1 MVFNNIR
8 RFYFDFSVL
17 SGLKIVF
24 FVLVFLFPG
33 NPVSAKDR
41 SVEVFV
47 KWGPNETI
55 RLRNGSFS
63 QILWFEDAVTKP
75 STGLLPWFEIELKV
89 EDGFKP
95 ENIQLDVLGFLPGEI
110 KEQDFFS
117 DLALIPEDFEWR
129 IEEIKAE
136 GTSKFY
142 LHILPLRMSEGSID
156 KLLEAVVSFE
166 EHTNTDSKEATETV
180 TFAENSVLSLGQWVR
195 LGVTETGIYKIG
207 YNDLVA
213 MGFNPD
219 LIDPRQIGLFGN
231 GGRMLPEQNNQFRY
245 DDLFENAIK
254 ISGEEDGVFNAED
267 EIYFYAQGPV
277 VWNYSGFNS
286 RFIHVAN
293 YYTDTT
299 YYFITVKTQEAGKRI
314 QDKEQSE
321 LNSNFDV
328 ETFLDRVHHE
338 QDLENLIHSGK
349 EWFGETFSRNDPS
362 MTWSFDFPNRVTERP
377 IMFNTHFAGRSITE
391 NIYLSAE
398 ANDKTLFEN
407 IMLMQLSAN
416 NATYAR
422 DNFQSVN
429 FTDESDQINITFNLT
444 AQSDNSK
451 AWLNYFRLNV
461 WRYLKYHSGQP
472 LHFRNPETVV
482 SNMVGRFRIQ
492 DVDSDLFLWDVT
504 HPLVPSNQMF
514 DVAGSDLT
522 FKVKTDSLR
531 EYVLFNP
538 TDAKNILSFKS
549 IPNQNLHSI
558 NSGDMLIVA
567 HPDFISNANEIAE
580 IHFED
585 DGLISVVVNIDDI
598 YNEFGSGSK
607 DITALRDFV
616 RMVYLKSD
624 KQLKYLLLFGSAS
637 YDYKDRIPNNT
648 NFVPTYQSTGALVET
663 QSFVS
668 DDYFGLMDAN
678 EGLEMDG
685 VLDIGIGRFPVA
697 SQAEAQTMVNKVR
710 HYLAFQRSQTGEWRN
725 NVLFVADDGDNNLH
739 LQQAE
744 TLSAIVD
751 TAFVTMNVRK
761 LYLDS
766 YKRISVAGGFRFPD
780 ANTALVNQINE
791 GALIVNYT
799 GHGGIAG
806 LSDERV
812 FTGSDIASL
821 KNYDRMPF
829 FITATCEF
837 SRFDNPAFVSAGE
850 QLLLNPAGG
859 SIAIMTTTRLAFAHS
874 NFAINRRIYSSMFSE
889 GKGEIRRLGDIIR
902 LSKNPTNTYVYNF
915 VLLGDPALRLKYPD
929 FKVEPVKFNSQL
941 LPYEGDTLGA
951 MSEIVIEGRILDA
964 DGSFQEDF
972 NGYIYPKM
980 FDKKAV
986 YKTLANDASSNAT
999 NFAYFD
1005 KLLFKGNSTVTD
1017 GEFDIRFKL
1026 PRNIAYQYGQA
1037 KLSFYAVDTVTFKD
1051 AGGYFNQLIVGG
1063 TDESVSI
1070 DNIGPE
1076 IKLYADNPD
1085 FKNGDYLTPD
1095 PIIHIKIED
1104 PQGVNFLGNS
1114 IGRDIVITHES
1125 ENLNKYIV
1133 NHLFQPD
1140 FDNFAGGKIVFPLSN
1155 LADGKHRIS
1164 VKAWDLHNNSSENE
1178 IWFEINPKDEL
1189 KIWNLR
1195 NAPNPFNNSTQI
1207 RFEHNKPGETLDVTI
1222 DIFNQVGA
1230 MIGSLKN
1237 QMITFGSQSIPIEL
1251 SLKDVATSAILP
1263 GFYVYRLSVSDD
1275 YGNKIQ
1281 LIQKMIVI
1289 RNQ

>member
-1 MVFNNIR
+1 MIFNNLR
-8 RFYFDFSVL
+8 RNNYFFSVN
-17 SGLKIVF
+17 SGLKILLLF
-24 FVLVFLFPG
+24 LLLPFLNSSVLAQ
-33 NPVSAKDR
+33 NH
-41 SVEVFV
+41 SVEVII

-55 RLRNGSFS
+55 RLRNGSVS
-63 QILWFEDAVTKP
+63 EILWFEDAVTKP
-75 STGLLPWFEIELKV
+75 SSGLLPWFEIELNV
-89 EDGFKP
+89 EEGFKP
-95 ENIQLDVLGFLPGEI
+95 ESIQLEVLEILPLELNN
-110 KEQDFFS
+110 QDMLS
-117 DLALIPEDFEWR
+117 DLTSIPEDFEWH
-129 IEEIKAE
+129 IEEIKSN
-136 GTSKFY
+136 GNSQFY
-142 LHILPLRMSEGSID
+142 LQILPLRKTDGSID
-156 KLLEAVVSFE
+156 KLIKAVVSFE
-166 EHTNTDSKEATETV
+166 EHTYPENKEASEIV
-180 TFAENSVLSLGQWVR
+180 TFAENSVFSDGQWVK
-195 LGVTETGIYKIG
+195 LGITETGIYKIG

-219 LIDPRQIGLFGN
+219 LIDPRHIGLYGN

-267 EIYFYAQGPV
+267 EIFFYGQAPV

-286 RFIHVAN
+286 RFVHVAN
-293 YYTDTT
+293 FYTDTT
-299 YYFITVKTQEAGKRI
+299 YYFVTVKPEGIRKRI
-314 QDKEQSE
+314 QHKEQSE
-321 LNSNFDV
+321 LASNIEV
-328 ETFLDRVHHE
+328 EMFLDRVHHE

-349 EWFGETFSRNDPS
+349 EWFGETFSRNEPS
-362 MTWSFDFPNRVTERP
+362 RSWSFVFPNRVKERP
-377 IMFNTHFAGRSITE
+377 VMFNTHFAGRSITE
-391 NIYLSAE
+391 NIFFSAT
-398 ANDKTLFEN
+398 ANGKTLFEN
-407 IMLMQLSAN
+407 VLLMQLSAN
-416 NATYAR
+416 NATFAR

-429 FTDESDQINITFNLT
+429 FTDDSDQINLTINLT

-451 AWLNYFRLNV
+451 GWLNYFRMNV
-461 WRYLKYHSGQP
+461 WRYLKYTEGQP
-472 LHFRNPETVV
+472 LHFRNPETVG
-482 SNMVGRFRIQ
+482 SNNISNFHIQ
-492 DVDSDLFLWDVT
+492 DINSDLLIWDVT
-504 HPLVPSNQMF
+504 HPLLPANQMF
-514 DVAGSDLT
+514 DIVGNDLD
-522 FKVKTDSLR
+522 FKIKTDSLR

-538 TDAKNILSFKS
+538 TDAKNIESFRR

-558 NSGDMLIVA
+558 NSGDMLIIA
-567 HPDFISNANEIAE
+567 HPEFISHANEIAE

-585 DGLISVVVNIDDI
+585 DGLMSVVVNVQDI
-598 YNEFGSGSK
+598 YNEFGNGSK
-607 DITALRDFV
+607 DITGLRDFV
-616 RMVYLKSD
+616 RMVYLKSNQ
-624 KQLKYLLLFGSAS
+624 QLKYLLLFGSAS

-685 VLDIGIGRFPVA
+685 VLDIGIGRFPVT
-697 SQAEAQTMVNKVR
+697 SQTEAQAMVNKVR
-710 HYLAFQRSQTGEWRN
+710 HYLAFQRSQSGEWRN
-725 NVLFVADDGDNNLH
+725 NILFVADDGDNNLH

-744 TLSAIVD
+744 TLAGIVD

-766 YKRISVAGGFRFPD
+766 YKRISVAGGYRYPD
-780 ANTALVNQINE
+780 ANAAFVNQLNE

-812 FTGSDIASL
+812 FTGTDIASL
-821 KNYDRMPF
+821 NNFDRMSF

-850 QLLLNPAGG
+850 QLLLNPNGG

-889 GKGEIRRLGDIIR
+889 GKSEIRRLGDIIR

-951 MSEIVIEGRILDA
+951 MSEIVIEGRIVDA
-964 DGSFQEDF
+964 DGSFREDF

-999 NFAYFD
+999 NFSYFD
-1005 KLLFKGNSTVTD
+1005 KLLFKGNSTVIN
-1017 GEFDIRFKL
+1017 GEFEIRFKL
-1026 PRNIAYQYGQA
+1026 PRNIAYQFGQA
-1037 KLSFYAVDTVTFKD
+1037 KISFYAVDTVSFKD

-1063 TDESVSI
+1063 TDESVNI
-1070 DNIGPE
+1070 DNTGPS
-1076 IKLYADNPD
+1076 ITMYADNPE
-1085 FKNGDYLTPD
+1085 FNSGDYLTSD
-1095 PIIHIKIED
+1095 PVIYIRIED

-1140 FDNFAGGKIVFPLSN
+1140 FDNFAGGKIVFPMNSLE
-1155 LADGKHRIS
+1155 DGKHRITF
-1164 VKAWDLHNNSSENE
+1164 KAWDLHNNSSENE
-1178 IWFEINPKDEL
+1178 IWFEINPKVEL

-1195 NAPNPFNNSTQI
+1195 NAPNPFNNSTQFL
-1207 RFEHNKPGETLDVTI
+1207 FEHNKPGETLDVTI
-1222 DIFNQVGA
+1222 DIFNQMGA
-1230 MIGSLKN
+1230 MIGSVKN
-1237 QMITFGSQSIPIEL
+1237 QMISFGSQSIPIEL
-1251 SLKDVATSAILP
+1251 TLNDVSLNSLLP
-1263 GFYVYRLSVSDD
+1263 GFYLYRISVSDSF
-1275 YGNKIQ
+1275 GNKMQ